1 MSVAVAT
8 GELLSCG
15 LRTGLCRSN
24 ELGLID
30 VGTFRR
36 ILATLARHMSAA
48 TVLPWMLSPHT
59 HLATPIHSQCRP
71 FLSPCLPPTHPLQQA
86 NQPNEVEETI
96 KSLKANP
103 GVESII
109 VVKNDGIVIRNEN
122 VPYLAAVQHAALV
135 LDLCSKSKA
144 LVGGLF
150 EAPEN
155 EVASIRLRAHCT
167 YTGHQHEMIVAQ
179 TPQYTLIVLQGADDG
194 KDVVEDD
201 EKE

>member
-1 MSVAVAT
+1 M
-8 GELLSCG
+8 
-15 LRTGLCRSN
+15 
-24 ELGLID
+24 
-30 VGTFRR
+30 
-36 ILATLARHMSAA
+36 
-48 TVLPWMLSPHT
+48 
-59 HLATPIHSQCRP
+59 
-71 FLSPCLPPTHPLQQA
+71 
-86 NQPNEVEETI
+86 EETI

-122 VPYLAAVQHAALV
+122 VPYPQAVQHAALV
-135 LDLCSKSKA
+135 LDLCSKSKT

-150 EAPEN
+150 EPPEN
-155 EVASIRLRAHCT
+155 EVESIRLRAHCS

-194 KDVVEDD
+194 KDVTEED

>member
-1 MSVAVAT
+1 M
-8 GELLSCG
+8 SCG
-15 LRTGLCRSN
+15 LRTGLRRSN

-30 VGTFRR
+30 VGTFSKDSCDTG
-36 ILATLARHMSAA
+36 APHASCNSAA
-48 TVLPWMLSPHT
+48 LNASTPHPPSRADSLT
-59 HLATPIHSQCRP
+59 MSSFPFPLASHQ
-71 FLSPCLPPTHPLQQA
+71 LHPLQQA